1 MGTNLQKY
9 QSKEILNKV
18 LNTGEDAL
26 KVDIDNVTIDNAN
39 LEVKLDSAND
49 SVAIKAAVEADIA
62 TMQDDIALT
71 KADVATMQDDT
82 ALIKADIALIKADIA
97 AVKAVTDKLDDC
109 IVGSDSN
116 AKLSVDVKASVPVP
130 VS

>member
-49 SVAIKAAVEADIA
+49 SVALKAAVEADIA

-71 KADVATMQDDT
+71 KADVATMQD
-82 ALIKADIALIKADIA
+82 DIALIKADIA

-130 VS
+130 TS

>member
-49 SVAIKAAVEADIA
+49 SVALKAAVEADIA

-71 KADVATMQDDT
+71 KADVATMQD
-82 ALIKADIALIKADIA
+82 DIALIKADIA

>member
-9 QSKEILNKV
+9 QSKEILNKG

-49 SVAIKAAVEADIA
+49 SVALKAAVEADIA
-62 TMQDDIALT
+62 TMQD
-71 KADVATMQDDT
+71 
-82 ALIKADIALIKADIA
+82 DIALIKADIA

>member
-1 MGTNLQKY
+1 MGNNLHKY
-9 QSKEILNKV
+9 QSGEILNKV

-49 SVAIKAAVEADIA
+49 SVALKAAVEADIA

-82 ALIKADIALIKADIA
+82 ASIKADIALIKSDIA
-97 AVKAVTDKLDDC
+97 DVKTTTDLLAGC
-109 IVGSDSN
+109 IN
-116 AKLSVDVKASVPVP
+116 NNKVDVNT
-130 VS
+130 